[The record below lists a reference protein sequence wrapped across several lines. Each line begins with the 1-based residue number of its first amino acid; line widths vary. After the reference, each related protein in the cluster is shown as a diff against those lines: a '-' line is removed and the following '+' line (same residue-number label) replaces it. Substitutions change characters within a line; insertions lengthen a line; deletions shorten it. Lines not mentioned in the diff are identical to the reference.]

1 MNTKLFLTELFEY
14 NDYANRLFLPVLMYE
29 RNIPEKAQ
37 LIFSHILNAHS
48 LWLDRIS
55 GNEYRYG
62 VWQLH
67 KAIDLEEIH
76 FKNHNDTIE
85 LLDKE
90 IFEQKITYT
99 NSQGNSYENRIDEI
113 LIHVTNHSTYHRG
126 QVATIIKQ
134 AGITPPVTDY
144 IAYKR

>member
-67 KAIDLEEIH
+67 KANDLEEIH

-90 IFEQKITYT
+90 IF
-99 NSQGNSYENRIDEI
+99 
-113 LIHVTNHSTYHRG
+113 
-126 QVATIIKQ
+126 
-134 AGITPPVTDY
+134 
-144 IAYKR
+144 